1 MSTSG
6 LRLLIQS
13 SSGVLLSF
21 TRQDRP
27 ERMHVKLRP
36 QEFWQGSMR
45 HKTHGMQYC
54 QHALHIT
61 ACALHLL
68 KVLDN
73 QYKIRTDASQPI
85 VVRWS
90 KDWLGAWRASRYF
103 KIFHYHWIAEH
114 WAFWRVFAYLCHKVV
129 SIQWCLFQC
138 FFCLPLMTFLF
149 SILPF
154 HSLQTQEPW
163 LSVCKDHAFSERVLF
178 SGAMSFILDSLKS
191 LECPKISGI
200 FRPILSCLVGDQ
212 PLSHI
217 THLCR
222 SVHISLHFKPRDI
235 AECLQSVCAG

>member
-1 MSTSG
+1 MKPQLKTQKNKHICDKYVEVNIGYIEKCVCIIIDAAFSFTTQLDSMSTSG

-45 HKTHGMQYC
+45 HKTHGRQYC

-114 WAFWRVFAYLCHKVV
+114 WAFWRAFAYLCHNVV
-129 SIQWCLFQC
+129 SIQWCLPSFNDIPV
-138 FFCLPLMTFLF
+138 LD
-149 SILPF
+149 IALPF
-154 HSLQTQEPW
+154 ITNPGTLIVRLQ
-163 LSVCKDHAFSERVLF
+163 
-178 SGAMSFILDSLKS
+178 G
-191 LECPKISGI
+191 
-200 FRPILSCLVGDQ
+200 SC
-212 PLSHI
+212 I
-217 THLCR
+217 
-222 SVHISLHFKPRDI
+222 
-235 AECLQSVCAG
+235 